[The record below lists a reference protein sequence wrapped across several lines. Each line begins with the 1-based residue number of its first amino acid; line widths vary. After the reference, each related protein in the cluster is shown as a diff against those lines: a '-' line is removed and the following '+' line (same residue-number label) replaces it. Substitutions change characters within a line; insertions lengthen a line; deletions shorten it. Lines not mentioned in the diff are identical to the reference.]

1 MLPTST
7 RRGGGDMR
15 IAIPSSS
22 NVASKYAATL
32 IKRGHQ
38 VIVADGSVRAKSGLE
53 PFLECDGCLLLGKEA
68 ELLDIA
74 EEMEGAGKS
83 V

>member
-1 MLPTST
+1 
-7 RRGGGDMR
+7 MR
-15 IAIPSSS
+15 IAILSAS

-38 VIVADGSVRAKSGLE
+38 VIVADGSVRDTSYLA

-68 ELLDIA
+68 PLLDIA
-74 EEMEGAGKS
+74 GEMERAGKR
-83 V
+83 VWHYLTEIPR